1 MTTPYRLNLD
11 KKTLP
16 ILLSKGLPS
25 SVAAIDR
32 LDFKPTTFTSA
43 IEGLKPKTFTL
54 AKQLKMFD
62 DFMDSPMAPKTYCI
76 VSAPNDSQAKWLAAF
91 MMQTALKTKGNHDP
105 MPIWHNLLAGF
116 SNPLIDDRIKTSCL
130 VLNNVGTES
139 TAPKLEKLRDCL
151 ETFDNIPKIV
161 VATGCDP
168 FMFFT
173 KHLYLPVNSVFYL
186 TKEIVK
192 RTIIS

>member
-1 MTTPYRLNLD
+1 MTKPYKLSLHEN
-11 KKTLP
+11 TLP
-16 ILLSKGLPS
+16 QLLSKGLPS
-25 SVAAIDR
+25 SVVAVR
-32 LDFKPTTFTSA
+32 NLEFRPTTFTSA
-43 IEGLKPKTFTL
+43 IEGLKPRTFTL

-62 DFMDSPMAPKTYCI
+62 DFMDNPMLPKTYCI

-91 MMQTALKTKGNHDP
+91 MMQTALAAKGKHDP

-116 SNPLIDDRIKTSCL
+116 ANSLVDDKAKTSFL
-130 VLNNVGTES
+130 ILNNVGTTS

-151 ETFDNIPKIV
+151 ETFDNIPKV
-161 VATGCDP
+161 VIATGCDP
-168 FMFFT
+168 FEFFT
-173 KHLYLPVNSVFYL
+173 KYMYLPVNSVFYM